1 MSSAVSIA
9 PKNVDD
15 DPENWVTKVA
25 GNGKTF
31 YYNKKV
37 PISIL
42 IYLDG

>member
-1 MSSAVSIA
+1 MSSAVSAA

-37 PISIL
+37 L
-42 IYLDG
+42 